1 MIVFIIVLVCVGSV
15 ALYGS
20 GMLEDNTTQS
30 TESQVKGQSKKPTAL
45 NKSCAAPDDTEESVT
60 TSNDQPMEQ
69 GKIKLDSSK
78 HEEPGEEPSE
88 NPSEVYARKKQ
99 PELVGADSAKSK
111 YVFGPLVTN
120 EMNKLPNAELTRR
133 AVPREGIDAYRLAT
147 STMHVTSTLSPR
159 GTANERPNDG
169 LKNRLGLDYR
179 RKNKHKLL
187 ALLTQKI
194 SEDNKYVHHNIPRG

>member
-1 MIVFIIVLVCVGSV
+1 MEATRSIVLVACAFIALALLSFLWSKLGFMIVFIIVLVCVGSV
-15 ALYGS
+15 ALYVS

-120 EMNKLPNAELTRR
+120 EMNKRPNAELTRR

-147 STMHVTSTLSPR
+147 STMHVTST
-159 GTANERPNDG
+159 
-169 LKNRLGLDYR
+169 R
-179 RKNKHKLL
+179 RHEV
-187 ALLTQKI
+187 Q
-194 SEDNKYVHHNIPRG
+194 